1 MEIRSIGNSA
11 AAALNVPE
19 RSAVNNSRTA
29 TPVAIETSK
38 QNQDVP
44 VTENPAE
51 KPAEQASSLA
61 QLNEAV
67 SKINESFKSNMQGI
81 EFSLDDDNGQ
91 VIVKVVDQDTK
102 ELIRQMPS
110 EEALEI
116 AKALD
121 QATGMLIKQTA

>member
-19 RSAVNNSRTA
+19 RSAVNNSRTV
-29 TPVAIETSK
+29 TPVAIDLPK
-38 QNQDVP
+38 QSQDLP
-44 VTENPAE
+44 VKE
-51 KPAEQASSLA
+51 KPAEQATSLA

-67 SKINESFKSNMQGI
+67 GKINQSLKSNMQGI

-121 QATGMLIKQTA
+121 QAIGMLIKQTA

>member
-11 AAALNVPE
+11 VATFNVPE
-19 RSAVNNSRTA
+19 RSAANETRTA
-29 TPVAIETSK
+29 APVAIETSK
-38 QNQDVP
+38 QSQDVP
-44 VTENPAE
+44 ETE
-51 KPAEQASSLA
+51 KPAEQATSLA

-91 VIVKVVDQDTK
+91 VIVKVVDQNTK

-110 EEALEI
+110 KEALEI

-121 QATGMLIKQTA
+121 QAVGMLIKQTA